1 MSNRE
6 EWPWSEFALIEK
18 RKKRIQA
25 EMNKIDKV
33 IDDIEK
39 HKDVVVESKPSL
51 RDRFIGFFKKKEE
64 PAPVEEP
71 KKADDRSIEYTLPD
85 EAQTVWVKITRKDGS
100 TKSYTISNYISI
112 GGGDTIKLT
121 VR

>member
-1 MSNRE
+1 MTNRE
-6 EWPWSEFALIEK
+6 EWPWSEFAFIEK

-25 EMNKIDKV
+25 EMNKIDKAV
-33 IDDIEK
+33 EDIEK
-39 HKDVVVESKPSL
+39 RKDVVVEPKPSL
-51 RDRFIGFFKKKEE
+51 RELIFGFFEKKEE

-71 KKADDRSIEYTLPD
+71 KKTNERSIEYTIPD

-100 TKSYTISNYISI
+100 TQSYTISNYITI